1 MYMGSNIPNILN
13 FWPMSSN
20 LISLPL
26 FLPSNVA
33 DEELILEV
41 KIKPLRNDITIIYNS
56 CFLFKNLFKATTS
69 FPEAQFELKPDDII
83 LNPLNGQQVHIHALQ
98 NMENR
103 GGRCCLQLGI
113 TELIIFLEGAVCT
126 AVDVGGHENQST
138 H

>member
-69 FPEAQFELKPDDII
+69 FPEA
-83 LNPLNGQQVHIHALQ
+83 
-98 NMENR
+98 
-103 GGRCCLQLGI
+103 
-113 TELIIFLEGAVCT
+113 
-126 AVDVGGHENQST
+126 
-138 H
+138 